1 MVMQKFIKRIV
12 DIHNQNIGEHIDT
25 AEYQIFHYTSPTGLN
40 GIIPNHSIRFTDR
53 NYLNDYTEGRYV
65 MYLCLHSR
73 CASLLPKEYRKIFR
87 DKCEKAYK
95 NPNIRKGLVYQCS
108 FSLSGDNLALWN
120 YYTKEEGIKGYNLCF
135 SAQELTATLNADNTS
150 AHRKTLIKN
159 GKVIYSVKKQKE
171 IINKIVLQ
179 FANAIAEED
188 ADAASAQLAIE
199 LLVEKLLQV
208 GTFFKDPCFKHEK
221 EYRLVVRPFAEWKS
235 ETNEIYFRNLGKTA
249 ATYEKNGLLIPYVDI
264 KFSKGAL
271 KRITASPTLNFTEVE
286 ANLKN
291 ALQIY
296 GYDKDAIDLYPSSIP
311 VRY

>member
-1 MVMQKFIKRIV
+1 MQKFIKRIV
-12 DIHNQNIGEHIDT
+12 DIHNQSIAEHIDT
-25 AEYQIFHYTSPTGLN
+25 ADYQIFHYTSPMGLN
-40 GIIPNHSIRFTDR
+40 GIISNHSIRFTDR

-65 MYLCLHSR
+65 MRLCLHSR
-73 CASLLPKEYRKIFR
+73 CASRLPKEYRKFFR
-87 DKCEKAYK
+87 DKCEKVYN
-95 NPNIRKGLVYQCS
+95 NPNIRKCLVYQCS

-120 YYTKEEGIKGYNLCF
+120 YYTKGEGIKGYNLCF

-150 AHRKTLIKN
+150 THSKNLIKR

-179 FANAIAEED
+179 FANAITEEA
-188 ADAASAQLAIE
+188 ADVACAQLAVE

-208 GTFFKDPCFKHEK
+208 GTFFKDPCFKHEE

-235 ETNEIYFRNLGKTA
+235 ATNEIYFRNLGKTA

-264 KFSKGAL
+264 NFSKEAL
-271 KRITASPTLNFTEVE
+271 KQITASPTLNFIEVE

-296 GYDKDAIDLYPSSIP
+296 GYDKNSVTLCPSSIP